1 MKVINEENEMQIFY
15 LHKNQFCFCHYLN
28 QPTHKNLHQFQH
40 MEGGEFLHLSNNMYI
55 KYKNLLISQEVIMQ
69 KLIINK

>member
-1 MKVINEENEMQIFY
+1 
-15 LHKNQFCFCHYLN
+15 
-28 QPTHKNLHQFQH
+28 